1 MVVILSAA
9 ESILSIVLMIVI
21 GYILTARGWFDK
33 NASKLITKLV
43 CELSLPALMLSSILS
58 NFDRSKLWHL
68 GLGLVVPFTSM
79 ALCFWVGKGV
89 AKTIKVKEGRRG
101 TFESMFFVSNTIFIG
116 LPVNIALFG
125 EKSIPYVF
133 LYYIAN
139 TSFFWTIGAYGI
151 SKDGD
156 CGAESIFSFKTLK
169 RIASP
174 PFIGF
179 LVGIIFV
186 IWGITLPAFAMDTC
200 KYLGNLTTPLAMIF
214 IGITINSVK
223 IKNIK
228 IDKDVVAILIGRFII
243 SPLIVFAIAYF
254 MPLPLLMKKVFI
266 IQAAMPVMT
275 NTAII
280 AKAYNADEKYAA
292 VMIVTSTI
300 ASLLFIPLCMSFIG

>member
-1 MVVILSAA
+1 
-9 ESILSIVLMIVI
+9 
-21 GYILTARGWFDK
+21 
-33 NASKLITKLV
+33 
-43 CELSLPALMLSSILS
+43 
-58 NFDRSKLWHL
+58 
-68 GLGLVVPFTSM
+68 
-79 ALCFWVGKGV
+79 
-89 AKTIKVKEGRRG
+89 
-101 TFESMFFVSNTIFIG
+101 MFFVSNTIFIG

-125 EKSIPYVF
+125 EKSVPYVF

-139 TSFFWTIGAYGI
+139 TSFFWTIRAYGI

-156 CGAESIFSFKTLK
+156 CGTESIFSIKTLK

-179 LVGIIFV
+179 LVGIILV
-186 IWGITLPAFAMDTC
+186 ILGINIPEFAMDTC

-228 IDKDVVAILIGRFII
+228 IDKDVLAILIGRFII

>member
-1 MVVILSAA
+1 MVIISAV
-9 ESILSIVLMIVI
+9 ESILSIALMIMI
-21 GYILTARGWFDK
+21 GYVLTARGWFDK

-43 CELSLPALMLSSILS
+43 CKLSLPALMLSSILS

-68 GLGLVVPFTSM
+68 GIGLVAPFASI
-79 ALCFWVGKGV
+79 ALCYLVGKGV
-89 AKTIKVKEGRRG
+89 AKIIKVEENRRG

-156 CGAESIFSFKTLK
+156 SRSESIFSIKTLR

-174 PFIGF
+174 PFMGF
-179 LVGIIFV
+179 LIGIILVIFGISLPGFV
-186 IWGITLPAFAMDTC
+186 IDTC
-200 KYLGNLTTPLAMIF
+200 KYLGNITTPLAMIF
-214 IGITINSVK
+214 IGITIHSVK
-223 IKNIK
+223 IRNIK
-228 IDKDVVAILIGRFII
+228 MDKDVFAVLIGRFII

-292 VMIVTSTI
+292 VMIVTSTM
-300 ASLLFIPLCMSFIG
+300 ASLLFIPLYMAFLG

>member
-1 MVVILSAA
+1 MVIISAV
-9 ESILSIVLMIVI
+9 ESILSIVLMIII
-21 GYILTARGWFDK
+21 GYVLTARGWFDK

-43 CELSLPALMLSSILS
+43 CELSLPALMLSSILN

-68 GLGLVVPFTSM
+68 GFGLVAPFASI
-79 ALCFWVGKGV
+79 ALCYLVSDGV
-89 AKTIKVKEGRRG
+89 AKIINVKQNRRG
-101 TFESMFFVSNTIFIG
+101 TFKSMFFVSNTIFIG

-125 EKSIPYVF
+125 EKSVPYVF

-139 TSFFWTIGAYGI
+139 TTFFWTIGAYGI
-151 SKDGD
+151 SEDGN
-156 CGAESIFSFKTLK
+156 CRSESIFSIKTLK

-174 PFIGF
+174 PFMGF
-179 LVGIIFV
+179 LVGIILVAFGVSLPGFV
-186 IWGITLPAFAMDTC
+186 MDTC
-200 KYLGNLTTPLAMIF
+200 KYLGNITTPLAMIF
-214 IGITINSVK
+214 IGITIYSVK
-223 IKNIK
+223 ITNIK
-228 IDKDVVAILIGRFII
+228 IDKDVLAVIIGRFII

-254 MPLPLLMKKVFI
+254 MPIPLLMKKVFI

-300 ASLLFIPLCMSFIG
+300 ASLIFIPFYMLFLS